1 MFLSRCHLFPEY
13 AKWTVLAAVSL
24 HVMLREKS
32 ADTYMPASY
41 GNFEVEGGDIAPGTW
56 INEFDATL
64 LKPLVFYKKCV
75 NPKKRAEGIREF
87 CNKL

>member
-1 MFLSRCHLFPEY
+1 MFLSRCHLFLEY

-24 HVMLREKS
+24 LIMLREKF

-41 GNFEVEGGDIAPGTW
+41 GDFEVERGDIAPGTW
-56 INEFDATL
+56 INEFHATL
-64 LKPLVFYKKCV
+64 LKPLVFFKKCV

-87 CNKL
+87 CSKL

>member
-1 MFLSRCHLFPEY
+1 
-13 AKWTVLAAVSL
+13 
-24 HVMLREKS
+24 MLREKS

-41 GNFEVEGGDIAPGTW
+41 GNFEVEGGDIAPATW

-87 CNKL
+87 CNKLKHVNEFFTSMLGTKLQFNL